1 MESPPVLDA
10 IDEEQSEVTTADL
23 AGFWIR
29 LAAFV
34 IDIGILTGGSGVIAF
49 IVGCLTGAT
58 GLFEFP
64 SLSLSSRLLF
74 GLIVVSSGVYFP
86 WSWKHNGQTLGKRA
100 LGIRVIRTDVRHLD
114 WNASLVRFLGYVVS
128 WACLAIPFL
137 LVGFDARK
145 QGLHDKMAGTYVIV
159 IPKKKVRVTQPHVRA
174 AVEHV

>member
-1 MESPPVLDA
+1 MEAPPVLDA
-10 IDEEQSEVTTADL
+10 IDEEQAEVTTADL

-34 IDIGILTGGSGVIAF
+34 IDIGLLTGGSGVIAF
-49 IVGCLTGAT
+49 IAGRVTGAT

-64 SLSLSSRLLF
+64 SLSSRLLL
-74 GLIVVSSGVYFP
+74 GLIVISSSVYFP

-114 WNASLVRFLGYVVS
+114 WNGSLMRFLGYIICC
-128 WACLAIPFL
+128 AGLLIPFL
-137 LVGFDARK
+137 LVGFDSRK

-159 IPKKKVRVTQPHVRA
+159 IPKKKVRVIQPHAHA